1 MKEKQYKG
9 FDDAGIELYLD
20 VLSSQIKMLEDKEM
34 YEACAKYKN
43 LMDSIK
49 TKDVEKY
56 IHLMFDVEGLTREG
70 FLKEKDSITNI
81 ENRILK
87 FFDLENIFHYSLM
100 IEGGLTSITKK
111 RNNDE
116 F

>member
-1 MKEKQYKG
+1 MKEKRYKG
-9 FDDAGIELYLD
+9 FNDAGIELYLD
-20 VLSSQIKMLEDKEM
+20 MLSLQIKILEDNEM
-34 YEACAKYKN
+34 YESCAKYKS

-70 FLKEKDSITNI
+70 FLKKKDSITNI

-87 FFDLENIFHYSLM
+87 FFDLKSIFHYSLM
-100 IEGGLTSITKK
+100 MGGLTPVYDHKK
-111 RNNDE
+111 KE
-116 F
+116 

>member
-9 FDDAGIELYLD
+9 FDAGIELYLD
-20 VLSSQIKMLEDKEM
+20 VLSSQIKMLEDNEM

-100 IEGGLTSITKK
+100 IEGGPTSITKK
-111 RNNDE
+111 WNNDE

>member
-20 VLSSQIKMLEDKEM
+20 VLSSQIKMLEDNEM
-34 YEACAKYKN
+34 YEACAKYKS

-87 FFDLENIFHYSLM
+87 FFNLKSIFHYSLM
-100 IEGGLTSITKK
+100 LNGELLSK
-111 RNNDE
+111 R
-116 F
+116 